1 MDRRT
6 FWRLAGSATISSLA
20 GCMTPLSP
28 RPAFEVAERQEL
40 PQPRMSPDAVV
51 LEVAVVRFGNSVTSL
66 TTAAIGR
73 TAASSPTKP
82 GLAGEGIGSDGATES
97 SHATGSTQ
105 IGENAAKQAAPGE
118 DDSGAMVDDGHAP
131 AGGVGSEADGA
142 DGGVLGLR
150 TTRQGIDA
158 DRERDFWRAVDEQVL
173 PVELRMELG
182 RNGFRIGVLRGTLP
196 ADLRRRLDEQRAS
209 VREIDPENAP
219 DSLGG
224 SVQRLQ
230 SRSGKRSKLLMG
242 EPVASLSILIPENG
256 RLSGRTF
263 QSAQCLLS
271 VKSFA
276 RGDGGADLEITPE
289 VEHGEA
295 RQRWLGQSHEGTYRL
310 DANRDRWQ
318 MDRLRSRLT
327 LSPGQSLVLSCT
339 DPPRGAG
346 ASFFA
351 RDQRESGTRRVVL
364 VRLAQTQ
371 VDELFTERPASA
383 ALTTPL
389 E

>member
-1 MDRRT
+1 
-6 FWRLAGSATISSLA
+6 
-20 GCMTPLSP
+20 MTPLSP

-40 PQPRMSPDAVV
+40 PKPRMSPDAVV
-51 LEVAVVRFGNSVTSL
+51 LEVAVVRFGSSL
-66 TTAAIGR
+66 SAAAIGR
-73 TAASSPTKP
+73 MAGSSPTSP
-82 GLAGEGIGSDGATES
+82 GMVRAANGASPSAGS
-97 SHATGSTQ
+97 TGS
-105 IGENAAKQAAPGE
+105 GKNAGDQAAPGDGGARE
-118 DDSGAMVDDGHAP
+118 DGRTRDEDV
-131 AGGVGSEADGA
+131 AGGHSMARENADLKGSDPLDGVRGVDGGGEADGGA
-142 DGGVLGLR
+142 EVNGGGTAGGR
-150 TTRQGIDA
+150 PPRNGIDA
-158 DRERDFWRAVDEQVL
+158 TRERDFWQAVDEQVL

-182 RNGFRIGVLRGTLP
+182 RNGFRAGVLRGTLP
-196 ADLRRRLDEQRAS
+196 EDLRRRLDEQQAS
-209 VREIDPENAP
+209 AREIDPENAP

-242 EPVASLSILIPENG
+242 EPFESLSILTPESG

-263 QSAQCLLS
+263 QAAQCLLS
-271 VKSFA
+271 VKTYT

-289 VEHGEA
+289 VEHGES

-318 MDRLRSRLT
+318 LDRLRCRFT

-339 DPPRGAG
+339 DPPQGAG